1 MHPRYL
7 GALVGGL
14 LIGAVLN
21 FASPVPF
28 ARSVVIPMSFLIPTV
43 ALAILMWWTEIGRRN
58 EAFKY
63 LCAAAWA
70 MLSASVILF
79 TSFATARLFGFSFEE
94 ITPGGSICLL
104 DACRAGLL
112 GLGILLI
119 PSWAFVGLVGTILSL
134 TIQDRL
140 IAAFYSSIFK
150 PVNYRFELWQVG
162 LCVGVYCFVV
172 ATFTG

>member
-1 MHPRYL
+1 MHPYYL

-14 LIGAVLN
+14 LIGALLN
-21 FASPVPF
+21 FASPMPF

-43 ALAILMWWTEIGRRN
+43 ALAILVWWTEIGRRN

-79 TSFATARLFGFSFEE
+79 TSFAAARLFGFSFEE
-94 ITPGGSICLL
+94 IGSGGSICFLEG
-104 DACRAGLL
+104 CRAGLQ
-112 GLGILLI
+112 GWAICLI
-119 PSWAFVGLVGTILSL
+119 PSWVIVGVVGTILSL

-150 PVNYRFELWQVG
+150 PINHRFELWQVG
-162 LCVGVYCFVV
+162 LYVGVYCFVV
-172 ATFTG
+172 ATFTA